1 MDASESSNPER
12 GGKRREGPSDE
23 HCGAWYRRQWTTIV
37 LEADDSGWRATQT
50 GVDVEG
56 RGETAADAA
65 ADYCRL
71 VAETGARDQQGD
83 RSGRGDLN
91 G

>member
-1 MDASESSNPER
+1 MDASDSSNPER
-12 GGKRREGPSDE
+12 GEQPREGPGDESSD
-23 HCGAWYRRQWTTIV
+23 AWYRRQWTTIV
-37 LEADDSGWRATQT
+37 LEADDGGWRATQT

-65 ADYCRL
+65 ADYCRR
-71 VAETGARDQQGD
+71 VAETGD
-83 RSGRGDLN
+83 RNRRGGLN